1 MIKQYKENMDLLV
14 ELVRKTL
21 GLKPKDKLNF
31 NQMNELFDA
40 DFSSPSYK
48 DDKLLNKFDSIAIK
62 TPKYYYPIGL
72 FLFFRDSFEYII
84 KYEDRYQ
91 EIIKLLTDTKDILE
105 VIGSLKEDM
114 WPFYPF
120 FQEALVMFSILTDP
134 ESFSSALDPEVVMP
148 ELVRQNAFYDDE
160 GDVVPYELN
169 MFLVK
174 MDDYFSYAYDTIKSL
189 RDKKDDDMSFH
200 QVCEIKNM
208 LNQKF
213 KIFDLGFMSRYQT
226 LYQFALM
233 QYDKIDE
240 ILKNISNKIFEPEIK
255 KTYKYI
261 KNKVDSFE
269 FNIQTIKRLDDLNE
283 INDQVNDLYNNSVER
298 YNEYVDFVSIMYEEL
313 PELFN
318 QLTFIVTSEEEGSIN
333 YLYQLID
340 LQITKIEVR
349 YEEQKRLSLA
359 RDLSNKIKN
368 FCEFLMGLKDE
379 VGNRDDISKKKI
391 GNITCKSD
399 AEFLYKRL
407 LRQKENYLK
416 HVKVFDYLALTSGLK
431 DPSFK
436 IYERSDFQDI
446 AKDIRDLEK
455 FFIYISESVLPENK
469 KSLDTDLENEGRGIS
484 LFGKNVKVSL
494 MNEDY
499 SEISFDDD
507 IKTHTFNIHDY
518 SAYHNLVDYAIDVRK
533 QPVFQD
539 YGDIS
544 EYPYFKP
551 FKYQVESVRTMLKKF
566 EGRGVFGDQ
575 VGLGKT
581 LEALMTADVMFRCAT
596 IKNCVIV
603 TTKSTIHQWRNE
615 CNTKFRHEDGSPM
628 FEVYPK
634 HDSYSFIELIQELKK
649 DKATK
654 NQNALKVYLV
664 STEQIKSNSTL
675 EYIKKSSKY
684 FELKNQVYN
693 PSPEVPSDISVIDM
707 DINKIMSIK
716 YLDIIKKRIPKEL
729 SRVIKESLSLNEEY
743 QKITSFNV
751 YGFFTYEFDE
761 QKKIFYPTNDR
772 IMQMKNDNGYILE
785 KEKSL
790 LQKYTKA
797 LAKIEER
804 KQTLINMVSNL
815 AKDDKLAEE
824 RLIDLLIFDEV
835 QDLLIDF
842 NKKGNKEE
850 ILQEFIANI
859 QKKYCILISATPIRN
874 DLSDIFNLLYM
885 VDKNRLGENKEMAE
899 AKFYNAYCGGARS
912 LSEMAESNDAS
923 KKFSKLNG
931 LINSMFTR
939 KRLYDND
946 VIDAIRRHSA
956 TEDEIIHAKE
966 YGRDD
971 YGGQAF
977 IKLVGAIRK
986 APEMTTM
993 TEDETNI
1000 FIDKYIRPLFPKRT
1014 ISNEIFKDA
1023 FLNISSLVEQSVKI
1037 CTKRLE
1043 YQMRMKLDLFN
1054 VYDKFIENYRII
1066 IKSENEND
1074 LGDIYKK
1081 AILTCDLLCSYIN
1094 RGLLAFYRAYH
1105 EYSTVFLSDFIDWRR
1120 PRKKGFA
1127 VDISSDSNKIE
1138 ILKELLSI
1146 NDNKFNKYPNASK
1159 EDLLFIETAK
1169 TLIYERKPELRVKLY
1184 KNIKES
1190 KDIFNKSRRV
1200 YMNLY
1205 INEED
1210 NYELSDFIHFGYFP
1224 KGKHAKDMKEK
1235 MEEILAKDDNKLSY
1249 EEKRLKDSYT
1259 VNGTIKKA
1267 FVGDNFKE
1275 LNYNWF
1281 TEFTSENENWNSLY
1295 FIDKTMVAGTDFNAA
1310 NLLIIGQLDKQN
1322 NEYMDPLELEQLIG
1336 RISRMGQTETCLVL
1350 TCLTNGDNNNI
1361 NHEFNK
1367 EYYNILTD
1375 EEGFDLYGVCQT
1387 EVDFVMPVI
1396 MAVSQ
1401 KLFSSTHSY
1410 KKKDNVNI
1418 SELNREFVAVYH
1430 DDYIEFNAKRFPDIV
1445 KYAMDN
1451 NDKIDVYYNGNIL
1464 KPLDAIKSMIRLYSK
1479 VLRGDIRN
1487 N

>member
-1 MIKQYKENMDLLV
+1 MIKQFRDNMDFMLD
-14 ELVRKTL
+14 LVRKIL
-21 GLKPKDKLNF
+21 NLKPKDKLVF
-31 NQMNELFDA
+31 QTLNETFDEE
-40 DFSSPSYK
+40 FSSPSYK
-48 DDKLLNKFDSIAIK
+48 DDKLLNKMDSICKK
-62 TPKYYYPIGL
+62 TPKYYYPSGL
-72 FLFFRDSFEYII
+72 FLFFRDSFEYLI
-84 KYEDRYQ
+84 KYEDRFH
-91 EIIKLLTDTKDILE
+91 EIKNQLEKHKDVYATINN
-105 VIGSLKEDM
+105 LKEDM
-114 WPFYPF
+114 WPFHPF
-120 FQEALVMFSILTDP
+120 FQEAIVLLSVLIDNDNFSTGLNPDFVM
-134 ESFSSALDPEVVMP
+134 E

-160 GDVVPYELN
+160 GDVVPYELP
-169 MFLVK
+169 MFLIK
-174 MDDYFSYAYDTIKSL
+174 MEEFFTYCVEMQEEL
-189 RDKKDDDMSFH
+189 KDFKEKNPSFH
-200 QVCEIKNM
+200 QVCEIKNV

-213 KIFDLGFMSRYQT
+213 KIFELGFMTRYAT

-233 QYDKIDE
+233 QYDKI
-240 ILKNISNKIFEPEIK
+240 NKILQETSLSIFDKELNGA
-255 KTYKYI
+255 YKHI
-261 KNKVDSFE
+261 KNRLDTFE
-269 FNIQTIKRLDDLNE
+269 FRIKTIKRLEDLDRLNDDVNE
-283 INDQVNDLYNNSVER
+283 LYNTSAER
-298 YNEYVDFVSIMYEEL
+298 YNEYVDFVTVMYDEI
-313 PELFN
+313 PESFN
-318 QLTFIVTSEEEGSIN
+318 NLSYIVTGDGEGTIN
-333 YLYQLID
+333 NLYALID
-340 LQITKIEVR
+340 EQITKIEVR
-349 YEEQKRLSLA
+349 YEERKRLSEV
-359 RDLSNKIKN
+359 RDLSTKIKN
-368 FCEFLMGLKDE
+368 FWEFLIGLKDE
-379 VGNRDDISKKKI
+379 IGNKEEITKKKI
-391 GNITCKSD
+391 GNFTCKSD

-407 LRQKENYLK
+407 IKQKENYLK
-416 HVKVFDYLALTSGLK
+416 HVKVFDYIAMTSGLT
-431 DPSFK
+431 DVSFK
-436 IYERSDFQDI
+436 IYTRLDFQNI
-446 AKDIRDLEK
+446 AKEIRDIERFLV
-455 FFIYISESVLPENK
+455 FVSESVLPENK
-469 KSLDTDLENEGRGIS
+469 KALDTDIENEGRAID
-484 LFGKNVKVSL
+484 LFGKSVKVAL

-507 IKTHTFNIHDY
+507 FNSHTFNVHDY
-518 SAYHNLVDYAIDVRK
+518 SAYHKLVDFAVDVRR

-551 FKYQVESVRTMLKKF
+551 FKYQVESVRTMLGKF

-634 HDSYSFIELIQELKK
+634 HDSYSFIDLIQELKK
-649 DKATK
+649 DKAAK

-675 EYIKKSSKY
+675 EYIKESSEY
-684 FELKNQVYN
+684 FELKNSVYN
-693 PSPEVPSDISVIDM
+693 PSPEVPSDVDVT
-707 DINKIMSIK
+707 DINISKVMSVK
-716 YLDIIKKRIPKEL
+716 YLDILKKRLPKEL
-729 SRVIKESLSLNEEY
+729 SRKIKESLAINEDY
-743 QKITSFNV
+743 QKLTSFNV

-761 QKKIFYPTNDR
+761 QKKKFYPTNDR
-772 IMQMKNDNGYILE
+772 ITSMKNDNGYILQNE
-785 KEKSL
+785 KDL
-790 LQKYTKA
+790 LNKYTKC

-804 KQTLINMVSNL
+804 RATVIKMVSDMSKN
-815 AKDDKLAEE
+815 DKLAEE

-912 LSEMAESNDAS
+912 LSEMAESEEAS

-939 KRLYDND
+939 KRLYDKD
-946 VIDAIRRHSA
+946 VIESIRRHSA
-956 TEDEIIHAKE
+956 TEAEISQANDHN
-966 YGRDD
+966 RDD

-977 IKLVGAIRK
+977 IKLVSAIRK
-986 APEMTTM
+986 APEMATM
-993 TEDETNI
+993 SEADLDI
-1000 FIDKYIRPLFPKRT
+1000 FINKFISPLFPKRNL
-1014 ISNEIFKDA
+1014 SNEILKDA
-1023 FLNISSLVEQSVKI
+1023 FMNMAELVDESVRI

-1066 IKSENEND
+1066 LKAESDND

-1081 AILTCDLLCSYIN
+1081 AVITCDLLCSYIN
-1094 RGLLAFYRAYH
+1094 RGLLAFYRSYH
-1105 EYSTVFLSDFIDWRR
+1105 TYSTVFMTDYIDWRR
-1120 PRKKGFA
+1120 PRKMGEA
-1127 VDISSDSNKIE
+1127 IDIEDEANKLD
-1138 ILKELLSI
+1138 ILTSLLTI
-1146 NDNKFNKYPNASK
+1146 NDDKFSKYNISK
-1159 EDLLFIETAK
+1159 DNLLFIETAK
-1169 TLIYERKPELRVKLY
+1169 TLIYERKPDLRAKLY
-1184 KNIKES
+1184 KNIKTN
-1190 KDIFNKSRRV
+1190 KNVFNKSRRV

-1205 INEED
+1205 VADED
-1210 NYELSDFIHFGYFP
+1210 NYTFNDFVHFGYFP
-1224 KGKHAKDMKEK
+1224 KGKCLNEMKEYMK
-1235 MEEILAKDDNKLSY
+1235 EISTKPEKKLTY
-1249 EEKRLKDSYT
+1249 EEKRLLESYT
-1259 VNGTIKKA
+1259 LNGSLKKA
-1267 FVGDNFKE
+1267 EVGDTFKE

-1322 NEYMDPLELEQLIG
+1322 GEYMDPLELEQLIG

-1350 TCLTNGDNNNI
+1350 TCLTNGDSNI
-1361 NHEFNK
+1361 DHTFNK

-1401 KLFSSTHSY
+1401 KIFSKESSY
-1410 KKKDNVNI
+1410 RRSDNPNLENIKKD
-1418 SELNREFVAVYH
+1418 FVAVYH

-1445 KYAMDN
+1445 RYAMDN
-1451 NDKIDVYYNGNIL
+1451 NDKIDVYYKGTIL
-1464 KPLDAIKSMIRLYSK
+1464 KPLDAIKDMIRLYSR
-1479 VLRGDIRN
+1479 VLRNDVKDL
-1487 N
+1487 